1 MRWPF
6 PRRNARMLNS
16 KHPFKII
23 GVLGL
28 CAVFAVANAELCV
41 KVEESKPAGT
51 KAIVKL
57 TMKNTYSTTVESAR
71 AVVFLV
77 DDNGKV
83 VGQKTEWVIGGTKD
97 RPALAPNGTNVFNF
111 VIPTDKPYKKAQVTF
126 TRIILEG
133 RQFIEADNGFQAKA

>member
-1 MRWPF
+1 
-6 PRRNARMLNS
+6 MLKP
-16 KHPFKII
+16 KHPFMIV
-23 GVLGL
+23 GVIAL
-28 CAVFAVANAELCV
+28 CAIFAVANAELSV
-41 KVEESKPAGT
+41 KVEESKPAGS

-97 RPALAPNGTNVFNF
+97 RPPLAPNGTNVFNF
-111 VIPTDKPYKKAQVTF
+111 VIPTDKPYKKARVTF
-126 TRIILEG
+126 TRIILQG
-133 RQFIEADNGFQAKA
+133 GQVIEAGKGFQIEH

>member
-1 MRWPF
+1 M
-6 PRRNARMLNS
+6 
-16 KHPFKII
+16 II

-28 CAVFAVANAELCV
+28 CAVFAVANAELSV

-57 TMKNTYSTTVESAR
+57 TMKNTYNTTVESAR
-71 AVVFLV
+71 AAVFLI

-97 RPALAPNGTNVFNF
+97 RPSLAPNGTNVFNF
-111 VIPTDKPYKKAQVTF
+111 VIPTDRPYKKAQVTF

-133 RQFIEADNGFQAKA
+133 GQVVQAGKGFQIEQ

>member
-1 MRWPF
+1 MKLKRHDL
-6 PRRNARMLNS
+6 MLKS
-16 KHPFKII
+16 KHPFMFI
-23 GVLGL
+23 GVIGL
-28 CAVFAVANAELCV
+28 CAVFAVANAELSV

-57 TMKNTYSTTVESAR
+57 TMKNTYATTVESAR
-71 AVVFLV
+71 AVVFLL

-97 RPALAPNGTNVFNF
+97 RPPLAPNGTNVFNF
-111 VIPTDKPYKKAQVTF
+111 VIPTDKPYTKPQVTF

-133 RQFIEADNGFQAKA
+133 GQVVEAGKGFQIEQ